1 MNMVVTA
8 DGERY
13 VFRMPFPGLT
23 TTQTLAL
30 LAEINSARNL
40 LAYGERVVRTAP
52 FADTTRDPSLTM
64 LSIGVEKLL
73 KVSLGL
79 SILNATGSWP
89 SAQTMKS
96 EFRHGLKQMD
106 ANLRTRLR
114 DGVRGKE
121 YEHFIS
127 GLLQTLE
134 DDPIWPAILDALD
147 RYGRSGRFHY
157 LDILGD
163 EPQRLEDPARM
174 WDEAENI
181 AVDSNAELEAMR
193 SRALEDL
200 RDQTLWDS
208 FITALNNTIADS
220 IHRWWEVI
228 CVLGRHGVLG
238 DDNRAFGFE
247 AHPDSVGRQE

>member
-1 MNMVVTA
+1 
-8 DGERY
+8 
-13 VFRMPFPGLT
+13 MPFSGLT
-23 TTQTLAL
+23 TAQALAL
-30 LAEINSARNL
+30 DAEITSARNL

-79 SILNATGSWP
+79 SILDETGSWP
-89 SAQTMKS
+89 SASIMKS

-106 ANLRTRLR
+106 SNLRTRLR
-114 DGVRGKE
+114 EGVRGKE
-121 YEHFIS
+121 YEEFIS

-134 DDPIWPAILDALD
+134 DDPVWPAILDALD
-147 RYGRSGRFHY
+147 RYGQSGRFYY
-157 LDILGD
+157 LDLLGD
-163 EPQRLEDPARM
+163 NPQSFENPARI
-174 WDEAENI
+174 WDDAENI

-193 SRALEDL
+193 SRALNDL
-200 RDQTLWDS
+200 QDQGLWDN
-208 FITALNNTIADS
+208 FVAALNTAIADS

-238 DDNRAFGFE
+238 DDNKAFGFE
-247 AHPDSVGRQE
+247 AHPDSVGRQD